1 MQGNIWVCVCIK
13 KPQQNFKLSHIFCS
27 QVLEDRLHLST
38 EPGKWNTFAQRLI
51 AAHPTFFGAPFSPI
65 SGATVQSRLNTCLA
79 EVHQKHKIPSEQES
93 AEGGGTG
100 SMFEDHQEITA
111 YDNVVMLIDKQ
122 IKARDTAKKTESK
135 AEKAAAVE
143 ANCMYFEGS
152 GVMPGLVQS
161 GEGGDSAQDF
171 DTSFDMSE
179 DTDENAP
186 VDGEMDTRAII
197 PPGRRKRAA
206 AAAFAS
212 NSKTKFT
219 QLLESLKGTPEERAA
234 AAERAAEAAEDRR
247 IDREERKAEIARQQI
262 GQDLLLAMLHQM
274 KNGQYSSGRG
284 VVLPDLT
291 VPDANGL

>member
-1 MQGNIWVCVCIK
+1 CIK

-27 QVLEDRLHLST
+27 QVLEEKLHLST
-38 EPGKWNTFAQRLI
+38 EVGKWDTFAERLI
-51 AAHPTFFGAPFSPI
+51 DQHPTFFGPPFSPI
-65 SGATVQSRLNTCLA
+65 SGAIVQSRLNTCLA
-79 EVHQKHKIPSEQES
+79 EVQQKHKIPSEQES

-100 SMFEDHQEITA
+100 SMFEDHREITA
-111 YDNVVMLIDKQ
+111 YDNVVMLIAKQ
-122 IKARDTAKKTESK
+122 IKARDTNKKEESK
-135 AEKAAAVE
+135 AEKAAAVK

-161 GEGGDSAQDF
+161 GEGGENVQDN
-171 DTSFDMSE
+171 DTSMEMSE

-212 NSKTKFT
+212 NSNSEFA
-219 QLLESLKGTPEERAA
+219 QLLESIKGTPAERAA
-234 AAERAAEAAEDRR
+234 AADRAAEAAEERR

-274 KNGQYSSGRG
+274 KNGVYSSGRG
-284 VVLPDLT
+284 AVLPDLS
-291 VPDANGL
+291 VPAPDANGL